1 MKLTIYRKKLIEAL
15 EACQRARASW
25 NWCHS
30 RQINHAFS
38 CYIFRTEASG
48 FVDII
53 TTNTEWCIKKSFHAN
68 ITDFEKRTFAIPAD
82 RLVAVLKSLDDE
94 YVTIQIL
101 HTQIRIMHACGEFS
115 LPMVGN
121 PEEVIQMTDD
131 LLGMRTDI
139 SVKGVEIPFLSST
152 IKRCINFV
160 SQDELRPVI
169 SGVCINSTENHTDI
183 VSSDGHKLMR
193 IRRKPICETPFQ
205 TIIPAETAKHLPK
218 LLPNTGDVD
227 LFIQPYSDKKDAPEP
242 VCIIKTLD
250 TEIAVKT
257 VDRRYPNYNLVIPP
271 SVKYEAKVSK
281 NLLTKTIKRINMLSP
296 FVKADVDITF
306 EPNLMKAKY
315 QEGDIAEEYEVKE
328 TVACQY
334 SGEKMEIR
342 LRIHLLQS
350 CIRNIATSNVRI
362 GLNSPNDAAIIM
374 PDPPAVDEELITL
387 SMPLYK
393 GEC

>member
-1 MKLTIYRKKLIEAL
+1 MKLTIYRKKLIGAL
-15 EACQRARASW
+15 EACQRAKASW
-25 NWCHS
+25 SWCN
-30 RQINHAFS
+30 RFNINTAFS
-38 CYIFRTEASG
+38 CFIFRIKTNSS
-48 FVDII
+48 VDII
-53 TTNTEWCIKKSFHAN
+53 GTDTKWCVKKSVYCE
-68 ITDFEKRTFAIPAD
+68 TSDFEKRTFAIPAD

-115 LPMVGN
+115 LPMVNN
-121 PEEVIQMTDD
+121 PEEVIQLAED
-131 LLGMRTDI
+131 LLNMKTDAA
-139 SVKGVEIPFLSST
+139 VEAVETPFLVSA
-152 IKRCINFV
+152 IKRCNDFTAKDDLFT
-160 SQDELRPVI
+160 SLC
-169 SGVCINSTENHTDI
+169 GVCINSTENHTDI

-218 LLPNTGDVD
+218 LLPNTGDMD
-227 LFIQPYSDKKDAPEP
+227 LFIQPYSDKKDAPAP

-257 VDRRYPNYNLVIPP
+257 VDRRYPNYDLVIPP

-374 PDPPAVDEELITL
+374 PDPPAADEELITL
-387 SMPLYK
+387 FMSCIK
-393 GEC
+393 